1 MGEREVERTTQNQ
14 CIMKNNYR
22 GSVKLSLSA
31 VQKVKRKKLNPCQ
44 EKQSVKE
51 RGKEPHLKQRFV
63 TAGAL

>member
-1 MGEREVERTTQNQ
+1 
-14 CIMKNNYR
+14 MKNNYR